1 MQANDFIHLV
11 QPVKDKL
18 FRLAKRL
25 LISVEEA
32 EDATQEVILK
42 LWKQK
47 DKLHEYT
54 SVEAMA
60 VTMTKNYCLD
70 QLKSKRANNM
80 SLVHSN
86 YTDNTASLER
96 KIEGEDTWHWVEKI
110 IQTLPEQQ
118 KMVFQLREIE
128 GHEYSEIAKM
138 LDMSETN
145 VRVTLSRV
153 RKMIKENIDKKHHY
167 GTT

>member
-1 MQANDFIHLV
+1 MQATDFIHLV

-25 LISVEEA
+25 LVSVEEA
-32 EDATQEVILK
+32 EDATQEVMLK

-47 DKLHEYT
+47 DKLHEYQ

-96 KIEGEDTWHWVEKI
+96 KLEGEDTWRWVENI
-110 IQTLPEQQ
+110 LSTLPEQQ

-128 GHEYSEIAKM
+128 GHEFSDIASM
-138 LDMSETN
+138 LDMSETH

-153 RKMIKENIDKKHHY
+153 RKMIKEQIEKKHRY

>member
-1 MQANDFIHLV
+1 MQATDFINLV

-25 LISVEEA
+25 LTSVEEA
-32 EDATQEVILK
+32 EDATQEVMLK

-47 DKLHEYT
+47 DKLHEFQ

-86 YTDNTASLER
+86 YSDNTPSLER
-96 KIEGEDTWHWVEKI
+96 KLEGEDTWQWVEKI
-110 IQTLPEQQ
+110 ISTLPEQQ
-118 KMVFQLREIE
+118 KMVFQLRDIE
-128 GHEYSEIAKM
+128 GYEFEKIAEM
-138 LDMSETN
+138 LNMSETN

-153 RKMIKENIDKKHHY
+153 RKIIKENIEKKHRH
-167 GTT
+167 GT